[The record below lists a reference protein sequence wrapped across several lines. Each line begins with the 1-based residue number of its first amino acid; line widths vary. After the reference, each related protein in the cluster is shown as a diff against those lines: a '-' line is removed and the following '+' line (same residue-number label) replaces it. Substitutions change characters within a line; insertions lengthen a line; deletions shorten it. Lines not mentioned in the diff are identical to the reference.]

1 LLHIMDEV
9 HKSHNLHNDISPDNI
24 LLHFPEEESKV
35 YIGVCD
41 WGLVTKSTEP
51 MKSFYTFRNKKS
63 KDEKME
69 GRWWVDPT
77 IVYVYN
83 LHADAQVIPLLSRA
97 SEEYAVAKIAAR
109 IFGSHMSEDYYN
121 RQKDSEGY
129 SISDFERIF

>member
-24 LLHFPEEESKV
+24 LLHSPEEDSKV

-41 WGLVTKSTEP
+41 WGLATKSTEP
-51 MKSFYTFRNKKS
+51 MKSFYTFQDKKS

-69 GRWWVDPT
+69 GRWWMDPA

-83 LHADAQVIPLLSRA
+83 AHADA
-97 SEEYAVAKIAAR
+97 
-109 IFGSHMSEDYYN
+109 
-121 RQKDSEGY
+121 
-129 SISDFERIF
+129 